1 VERHGH
7 PLILQ
12 LVGQPSKVKR
22 LQNLHTTQRLQRRE
36 IIL

>member
-12 LVGQPSKVKR
+12 LVGQPGKV
-22 LQNLHTTQRLQRRE
+22 QRLQHLHSTPE
-36 IIL
+36 IAA